1 MDEVAASLAPVLVAS
16 LALQQLLELLDPV
29 LDAVIKKHKKW
40 ILSAVAFAIA
50 LGMTIGL
57 NLYILM
63 ALNISVPRWADA
75 LITALFINGGTTGI
89 NALIKILA
97 YKKAEVKARLSDV
110 HVKQA

>member
-1 MDEVAASLAPVLVAS
+1 MDEVAASIAPVLVAS

-29 LDAVIKKHKKW
+29 LDAVIRKHKKW

-50 LGMTIGL
+50 LVMTLGL
-57 NLYILM
+57 RLYILK
-63 ALNISVPRWADA
+63 ALGISVPRWADA

-97 YKKAEVKARLSDV
+97 YKKTEVKARLSDA
-110 HVKQA
+110 HVEQA